1 MPKRNFFIKDSELD
15 SYQIQI
21 INSTASDLIVQGCA
35 GSGKSILALWK
46 AKQIQNEKKG
56 SFLFVVKMNSLK
68 KFMHDGI
75 NQVGIDSTNV
85 ESFNKC
91 FRWHREDG
99 KPIRDEWI
107 RGQYDYILV
116 DEAQDLPIEDILLL
130 KSKATHIFY
139 YGDDAQQLMGFG
151 GNVPASMRE
160 IIYRTNIHNESLVF
174 NYRLPKKIAR
184 VAVFLN
190 TDRDNIVN
198 RCKYE
203 GTEQPFILNEG
214 SIDQQLDF
222 IQTTIKNRGFKDVGI
237 FFRSNKEVEYARDYY
252 RHKKNFGIEA
262 KVDEDAKELDFTSDN
277 PKLMT
282 YHSSKGLQFEAVFL
296 PNCACSDNG
305 SKNPLYVAMTRT
317 YQSLYILHSGNL
329 SCFFDDVPTNLYK
342 TSLNQTEEQTEVL

>member
-1 MPKRNFFIKDSELD
+1 MPKRNFFIKESELD
-15 SYQIQI
+15 DYQVKI

-68 KFMHDGI
+68 QFMHDGI
-75 NQVGIDSTNV
+75 GQVGIDSANV

-91 FRWHREDG
+91 FKWS
-99 KPIRDEWI
+99 KPDNDWI
-107 RGQYDYILV
+107 RGPWIKGTFDYILV

-130 KSKATHIFY
+130 KSKAKHIFF
-139 YGDDAQQLMGFG
+139 YGDSAQQLMEFG
-151 GNVPASMRE
+151 GNTPASMSE
-160 IIYRTNIHNESLVF
+160 IIYKTKIHNENLVF

-190 TDRDNIVN
+190 TEGDDIVQ
-198 RCKYE
+198 RCKNE
-203 GTEQPFILNEG
+203 GTEQPFIFDKG
-214 SIDQQLDF
+214 PIDQQLDF
-222 IQTTIKNRGFKDVGI
+222 IQTTIQNRGFKDAGI
-237 FFRSNKEVEYARDYY
+237 FFRSRKEVEYARDYY
-252 RHKKNFGIEA
+252 RQKKHFNVEA
-262 KVDEDAKELDFTSDN
+262 KITENASELNFNSDN

-296 PNCACSDNG
+296 PNCESSDNG

-329 SCFFDDVPTNLYK
+329 SSFFDDVPTNLYN
-342 TSLNQTEEQTEVL
+342 TSLSQTEEL